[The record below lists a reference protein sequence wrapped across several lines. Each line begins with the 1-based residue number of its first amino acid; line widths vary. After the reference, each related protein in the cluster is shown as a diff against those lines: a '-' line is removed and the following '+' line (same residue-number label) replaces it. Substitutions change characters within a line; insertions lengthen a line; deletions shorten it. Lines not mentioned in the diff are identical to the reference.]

1 MTSNSPAATGA
12 KQIRRLQLPSQ
23 RTWVDIAV
31 LTVLALLGLLGFAV
45 SFSSQQYLIAG
56 IGGLLIGTGAGVL
69 AASLRLGPLLT
80 GLFSAAVYFLLGSP
94 LTMPAFATLGVLPSG
109 ASLSGLAVGAV
120 FGWSD
125 VVTLTT
131 PVVAPDYIAVLPYV
145 ATFVVGLVSTT
156 IATRWFTFR
165 RRTPFSSLLA
175 LIAPT
180 ALYVAS
186 VLLGTAEPYLAAL
199 RGIAY
204 AVIAL
209 VWLAWRVPESNNAS
223 LGSGSGLL
231 RRKLIGI
238 GAIALVAILGGA
250 LLGAASAPAASQRF
264 VLRDNIQPPFDPLI
278 YPSPLSAFRVY
289 AKSTSTA
296 TLFTVDGMAK
306 GDRIRIATMDSYN
319 GQVWN
324 VTSPTDRAQASGTFG
339 LVGGKLGAPALVHP
353 TGTESLKV
361 AIGSYKDVWIP
372 TSGYAR
378 SLDFTVQPPTSTELR
393 YNTETGILID
403 TAGVHSPQK
412 YTVQVET
419 QKAPTDA
426 ELEKIGVAN
435 IALPP
440 VENVPELVGSKATEF
455 TAKATTPIDKL
466 RAIQAAFKKQGVL
479 SHGIDGEAPSRAG
492 HGADRMKLLLS
503 QTPMVGDQEQYASAF
518 ALMARSLGYPARV
531 VMGFA
536 PKSVTAGQPVAV
548 KSKDVT
554 AWVEVAFQ
562 GVGWVAFDATPDATN
577 KPAVQPTKPK
587 TEALPQVRQ
596 PPRTGNNQN
605 DLVSPT
611 EITKSKKVPTGFT
624 LPEWV
629 VPLTLW
635 VGIPLALYFVPLLII
650 AAIKRRRRRD
660 RQNTGAADRRAAGA
674 WDELADGY
682 AELGYRAP
690 RTATRVQAALLFE
703 EQFRQ
708 ELDARERERADA
720 ARRAV
725 NRDARAAAK
734 AASKAEAETGASQS
748 RVSASALMSG
758 TMARLKD
765 ASTWRPGVAGE
776 NDALPVL
783 PGLREFAV
791 ATDAAVFSGDE
802 VPQADVDRLWS
813 DLTPV
818 LEAGQRSVSWF
829 RRRVSAFRV
838 RSRVGLSELVAR
850 QVAAASTFTRKAMTR

>member
-1 MTSNSPAATGA
+1 MTATPPSAKPAR
-12 KQIRRLQLPSQ
+12 QRRPFQLPTQ
-23 RTWVDIAV
+23 RTWIDIAV

-56 IGGLLIGTGAGVL
+56 IGGLLIGTAAGVL
-69 AASLRLGPLLT
+69 AASLRLGPLFT
-80 GLFSAAVYFLLGSP
+80 GLLAAVVYFLLGTP
-94 LTMPAFATLGVLPSG
+94 LAMPAFATLGVLPSG

-125 VVTLTT
+125 IVTLTT

-145 ATFVVGLVSTT
+145 ATFVVGLISTT

-165 RRTPFSSLLA
+165 RRTPLSSLLA
-175 LIAPT
+175 LVAPT
-180 ALYVAS
+180 VLYVAS

-199 RGIAY
+199 RGVAY

-209 VWLAWRVPESNNAS
+209 VWLAWRVPESSNAS

-231 RRKLIGI
+231 RRKLIGV
-238 GAIALVAILGGA
+238 GAIALVAVLGGA
-250 LLGAASAPAASQRF
+250 LLGAASAPTTSQRF
-264 VLRDNIQPPFDPLI
+264 VLRDNIRPPFDPLI
-278 YPSPLSAFRVY
+278 YPSPLSGFRVY

-296 TLFTVDGMAK
+296 ALFTVEGMAK
-306 GDRIRIATMDSYN
+306 GDRIRIATMDSYD

-324 VTSPTDRAQASGTFG
+324 VTSPTDRTQASGTFG
-339 LVGGKLGAPALVHP
+339 LVGAKLGAPSLVKP
-353 TGTESLKV
+353 TGTETLKI
-361 AIGSYKDVWIP
+361 AIGRYQDVWVP

-378 SLDFTVQPPTSTELR
+378 SIDFTAQSPGSTQLR
-393 YNTETGILID
+393 YNTETGIMID
-403 TAGVHSPQK
+403 TADVHSGQT
-412 YTVQVET
+412 YTVDVET
-419 QKAPTDA
+419 QKTPTDA
-426 ELEKIGVAN
+426 QLEKVGVAN
-435 IALPP
+435 IPLPP
-440 VENVPELVGSKATEF
+440 VENVPELIGSKATEF
-455 TAKATTPIDKL
+455 AGKATTPIDKL
-466 RAIQAAFKKQGVL
+466 RAIEAAFKKQGVL
-479 SHGIDGEAPSRAG
+479 SHGTASDVPSRAG

-536 PKSVTAGQPVAV
+536 PKSVVAGQTVPVT
-548 KSKDVT
+548 SKEVT

-562 GVGWVAFDATPDATN
+562 GVGWVPFDATPSATN

-611 EITKSKKVPTGFT
+611 EINKSKKTPDGFT
-624 LPEWV
+624 LPAWV
-629 VPLTLW
+629 VPTALW
-635 VGIPLALYFVPLLII
+635 VGIPLAVYFIPFLII
-650 AAIKRRRRRD
+650 AAIKRRRRRE
-660 RQNTGAADRRAAGA
+660 RQETGAGDRRAAGA

-703 EQFRQ
+703 EQFRR
-708 ELDARERERADA
+708 ELDTRERERADA
-720 ARRAV
+720 AVRAA
-725 NRDARAAAK
+725 NRDARAATK
-734 AASKAEAETGASQS
+734 AAAKAEAAAGSPQVRT
-748 RVSASALMSG
+748 SASALVSG

-791 ATDAAVFSGDE
+791 AADAAVFSGED
-802 VPQADVDRLWS
+802 VPQDEVDRLWS

-818 LEAGQRSVSWF
+818 LDAGRRSVSWF

-838 RSRVGLSELVAR
+838 RSRVGLGELVAR
-850 QVAAASTFTRKAMTR
+850 QVAAASTLTRKAITR